1 MTYTVPPKPLPP
13 KTRLERVTDA
23 DEIAAIERSGLGD
36 PIGDYFDCEDG
47 SRVWYSTADS
57 LRQFRGGTKYKVK
70 A

>member
-23 DEIAAIERSGLGD
+23 GEIEAIQRNALGD
-36 PIGDYFDCEDG
+36 PIGGHFDG
-47 SRVWYSTADS
+47 LWYATADS

>member
-1 MTYTVPPKPLPP
+1 MTDTVPPKPMPP

-23 DEIAAIERSGLGD
+23 AEIAAIQRNGLSD
-36 PIGDYFDCEDG
+36 PIGGHYDG
-47 SRVWYSTADS
+47 LWYATADS

>member
-1 MTYTVPPKPLPP
+1 MTDYTVPPKPLPP

-36 PIGDYFDCEDG
+36 PIGGHFDG
-47 SRVWYSTADS
+47 VWYATASS
-57 LRQFRGGTKYKVK
+57 LEQYRGKPYVVK

>member
-23 DEIAAIERSGLGD
+23 VEIAAIEQSDLRAPVGGH
-36 PIGDYFDCEDG
+36 FDG
-47 SRVWYSTADS
+47 VWYATADS
-57 LRQFRGGTKYKVK
+57 LRQFRGAPYKVK

>member
-13 KTRLERVTDA
+13 KTRLVVTDDPA
-23 DEIAAIERSGLGD
+23 EQVPLAESTLRS
-36 PIGDYFDCEDG
+36 PIGQWHEGKFYA
-47 SRVWYSTADS
+47 TADS

>member
-13 KTRLERVTDA
+13 KTRLERVTDP
-23 DEIAAIERSGLGD
+23 DEISVIERCELRD
-36 PIGDYFDCEDG
+36 PIGGHFDG
-47 SRVWYSTADS
+47 VWYATADS